1 MRSIEGSISVHC
13 LFSPLPLIE
22 EPEEPEGNLLSPS
35 SFHVGACVDDVG
47 VLSSWLLGADAVA
60 EAVDSEG
67 AEAVAHAHVMAG
79 PEGVLEEGLVEVD
92 GLHAVGVDGVHEVGV
107 VHHDACGLLGE
118 VLVGVV
124 DHVDE
129 SRVGEVLDVVHDG
142 GARGLDVGGELA
154 DVGRGGAVYGEHV
167 EELLELGE
175 VLELDLL
182 DEQDVDLNHHVH
194 GLEEVLAEVAAL
206 EEEGVEAVVEV
217 GLEEALEGVDD
228 VEHLGGDA
236 LVAGDDLLEGAGRE
250 VAAGLEVEELAE
262 GESAQ
267 VVAVDEAVELG
278 VLVLEAHDAGA
289 GEDDAQ
295 AGVLVV
301 AAPQLGAPGGV
312 LEHLVDE
319 EHLAAHEAELAREVG
334 EALALEVEV
343 VHVDVEAAAAAHV
356 EVLAGVLEQEA
367 GLADAAGALDADE
380 GASPVDLVH
389 EGSSHGEVGV
399 LDEVGVGAKEGL
411 HVGEGV
417 EG

>member
-1 MRSIEGSISVHC
+1 MS
-13 LFSPLPLIE
+13 
-22 EPEEPEGNLLSPS
+22 
-35 SFHVGACVDDVG
+35 AA
-47 VLSSWLLGADAVA
+47 SWLTLGA
-60 EAVDSEG
+60 E
-67 AEAVAHAHVMAG
+67 
-79 PEGVLEEGLVEVD
+79 
-92 GLHAVGVDGVHEVGV
+92 
-107 VHHDACGLLGE
+107 
-118 VLVGVV
+118 
-124 DHVDE
+124 
-129 SRVGEVLDVVHDG
+129 
-142 GARGLDVGGELA
+142 
-154 DVGRGGAVYGEHV
+154 GEHV

-182 DEQDVDLNHHVH
+182 DEQDVDLDHHVH

-250 VAAGLEVEELAE
+250 VAACLEVEELAE
-262 GESAQ
+262 GESSE
-267 VVAVDEAVELG
+267 VVAVDESAELG
-278 VLVLEAHDAGA
+278 VLVLESHDAGA

-319 EHLAAHEAELAREVG
+319 EHLAAHESELAREVG

-356 EVLAGVLEQEA
+356 EVLAGVLQQEA
-367 GLADAAGALDADE
+367 GLADAARALDADE